1 MNKERVSIFNGC
13 YIRSKQIKIHFL
25 DWHIDIY
32 DDNTRLCSTAHY
44 DFNKPSI
51 VTVIGEPD
59 ECKGVLRV
67 Y

>member
-1 MNKERVSIFNGC
+1 MNNEYVRIFSRC
-13 YIRSKQIKIHFL
+13 HIQPKQIKIHFL

-44 DFNKPSI
+44 DFVNPSI

-59 ECKGVLRV
+59 EWKGVLRV